1 MRTNRGAQARRRGV
15 GVLLAITLLAA
26 AAACG
31 DSHRVSGAYRS
42 DGAVVFDDVPGLEQ
56 GVWVELVLGQYGPDV
71 AGIIRFYAENGIPV
85 PPEGVCG
92 CRFLIDGRFEDDELV
107 FAFPNPSPCAA
118 VATTLLAAR
127 LTASKDGDTLT
138 GPMGRTL
145 AGGRDWTFNRYMEA
159 VDLGDQDRQCEPL
172 ETGDVPVGGAE

>member
-1 MRTNRGAQARRRGV
+1 M
-15 GVLLAITLLAA
+15 LLAIALLLAA
-26 AAACG
+26 AAAGCG

-56 GVWVELVLGQYGPDV
+56 GVFVELVLGQYGPDV
-71 AGIIRFYAENGIPV
+71 AGIVRFYAENFIPV

-107 FAFPNPSPCAA
+107 FAFPNPSPCVPA
-118 VATTLLAAR
+118 ATTLLAAR
-127 LTASKDGDTLT
+127 LKASKDGDTLT

-145 AGGRDWTFNRYMEA
+145 AGGRDWTFTRYMEA
-159 VDLGDQDRQCEPL
+159 VDLGDQDKQCEPV
-172 ETGDVPVGGAE
+172 ETGDVPAGGAE